1 MKQYLAI
8 ASVIISL
15 LLATALV
22 VTKRSDNALLETAA
36 GTITEFSNRLDE
48 AQSKI
53 VVRDGTILTWSNSL
67 AASSAAALTLSNQLN
82 NAQSAVAIS
91 AEQITNLT
99 RQVTAVTAEKQSL
112 SEQVVKRDN
121 QLAVLTNRIDW
132 LQASLNQT
140 NLDLV
145 QARKDYVL
153 MQNRFQRDVA
163 ERIVV
168 ERRFNNL
175 AEILAQEQKLKN
187 NPATAIT
194 AQSIYA
200 GMNVEVKSNGM
211 AYVISPD

>member
-22 VTKRSDNALLETAA
+22 VTKRSDNDLLETAA

-187 NPATAIT
+187 NPAAAIT

-200 GMNVEVKSNGM
+200 GMNVEVKANGM